1 MPGCFLSF
9 RKKSHSKELLF
20 LTQAPL
26 HSTVL
31 IISKV
36 AVWNGTLCMTLPF
49 ALPFISA
56 RPLGTAEAGVLEMT
70 LNAYLLVYHRHTDAQ
85 KHIEG

>member
-1 MPGCFLSF
+1 MPGCSLSLEGVTQ
-9 RKKSHSKELLF
+9 RNCYSSLGLLSI
-20 LTQAPL
+20 
-26 HSTVL
+26 STVL

-36 AVWNGTLCMTLPF
+36 AVWNETRGMTLPF

-70 LNAYLLVYHRHTDAQ
+70 LNAYLLVYHPHTDAQ
-85 KHIEG
+85 NI